1 MKSDIEIVKLVRNE
15 IAGSGLEKA
24 VKSANGKLSD
34 RGRPNGSD
42 KEDIVVSV
50 LSNEGAGQIQQA
62 YVNVNVY
69 VKDQWN
75 SETKGWERHTQRVG
89 ELCDLSKFLF
99 SIRGDGWH
107 AVPKE
112 CRQKV
117 FPLGTS
123 FEDGHTEHFINNK
136 IYIKINNEEV

>member
-1 MKSDIEIVKLVRNE
+1 MKSDIEIAKLVRSRITE
-15 IAGSGLEKA
+15 SSLEA
-24 VKSANGKLSD
+24 SVKPTGGKLSD

-42 KEDIVVSV
+42 KEDIVISV

-62 YVNVNVY
+62 FVNVNIY

-75 SETKGWERHTQRVG
+75 EETKGWEQHTKRVF
-89 ELCDLSKFLF
+89 ELCEKSKFLF
-99 SIRGDGWH
+99 SIIGDGWH
-107 AVPKE
+107 VVPNKSS
-112 CRQKV
+112 QKV

-136 IYIKINNEEV
+136 IYIEINNEEV

>member
-1 MKSDIEIVKLVRNE
+1 MKSDIEIAKFVRSK
-15 IAGSGLEKA
+15 IAGSELEKS
-24 VKSANGKLSD
+24 VTGKLSD

-42 KEDIVVSV
+42 MEDIVIAV

-62 YVNVNVY
+62 FVNVNVY

-75 SETKGWERHTQRVG
+75 SDTKGWEQHTRRLL

-99 SIRGDGWH
+99 SIRGEGWH
-107 AVPKE
+107 AVPRE
-112 CRQKV
+112 CSQKV
-117 FPLGTS
+117 FPLGIS

-136 IYIKINNEEV
+136 IYIEINNE